1 MARQIKLGTRGSKMA
16 LNQTERVIRLLQQAH
31 PGIQCE
37 TVIIRTDG
45 DWRPEQGEV
54 RLSEAAGGK
63 GLFVSKIEEHL
74 ATGDIDIAVHALK
87 DVPTF
92 MPDGFAVDCILKR
105 DDPRDAFISLHARS
119 IDELPEGATVGTVSL
134 RRQALI
140 LNRRPDLVIQPLRGN
155 ADTRMEKLRQGQVDA
170 IILAYGG
177 LQRLNLAQCASSV
190 IAPEAMLPAAGQ
202 GAIALETRIDD
213 NNTRDLIVP
222 LHDDVSGYC
231 CFAERAV
238 LEVLDGSCR
247 TPIGAFAEY
256 EPETGEMRLRG
267 LVASEDGVDLYKGE
281 ETAIVSNNADA
292 VALGHRV
299 GRIIK
304 EQTPEAIL
312 KAIA

>member
-1 MARQIKLGTRGSKMA
+1 MIQQLKIGTRGSKMA
-16 LNQTERVIRLLQQAH
+16 LNQTERVILLLNAAY
-31 PGIQCE
+31 PNIQCE
-37 TVIIRTDG
+37 MVIIKTDG
-45 DWRPEQGEV
+45 DWRPEQGEI

-74 ATGDIDIAVHALK
+74 AAGDIDIAVHALK

-92 MPDGFAVDCILKR
+92 LPDGFVVDCVLKR
-105 DDPRDAFISLHARS
+105 DDPRDAFISLTARS
-119 IDELPEGATVGTVSL
+119 MDELPEGATIGTVSL

-140 LNRRPDLVIQPLRGN
+140 LNRRPDIVVQPLRGN

-177 LQRLNLAQCASSV
+177 LQRLNLAQCASTVMS
-190 IAPEAMLPAAGQ
+190 PEAMLPAAGQ
-202 GAIALETRIDD
+202 GAIAIETRVEDQDI
-213 NNTRDLIVP
+213 RQVVAA
-222 LHDDVSGYC
+222 LHDPVSGFC

-247 TPIGAFAEY
+247 TPIGAFGEY
-256 EPETGEMRLRG
+256 NPETKQMRLRG
-267 LVASEDGVDLYKGE
+267 LVASADGVKIYRGE
-281 ETAIVSNNADA
+281 ETAVMGNDSDA
-292 VALGHRV
+292 IALGHRV

-304 EQTPEAIL
+304 AQTPEAIL